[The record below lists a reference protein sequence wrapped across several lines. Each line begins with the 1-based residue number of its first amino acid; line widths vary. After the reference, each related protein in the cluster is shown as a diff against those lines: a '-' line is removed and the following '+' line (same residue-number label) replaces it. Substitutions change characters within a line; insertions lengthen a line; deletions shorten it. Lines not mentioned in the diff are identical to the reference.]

1 MNVHI
6 GIFKG
11 YAVLDRDVNIVEYLL
26 AQLPTDGN
34 LQKAA
39 IEKLKDIDPDNN
51 KQFTMVNIRNIL
63 FSTYLNW
70 KWPDIEYD
78 FILRR
83 VEHGLKDVPIGLKTL
98 QLTLEIVL
106 DIGYDVE
113 KVQYVYIIVGHL
125 SNYSINIYYY
135 YLRFSRT
142 PSC

>member
-1 MNVHI
+1 MNVHL

-11 YAVLDRDVNIVEYLL
+11 YVVLDRDMNMIEYLL
-26 AQLPTDGN
+26 AQLPKDTI
-34 LQKAA
+34 LQEAA
-39 IEKLKDIDPDNN
+39 REKLKDIDTDNN

-98 QLTLEIVL
+98 QLTLQVVL
-106 DIGYDVE
+106 NIGYDIE
-113 KVQYVYIIVGHL
+113 KVSYFYIVIVNK
-125 SNYSINIYYY
+125 SY
-135 YLRFSRT
+135 
-142 PSC
+142 

>member
-11 YAVLDRDVNIVEYLL
+11 YAVLDRDVNMVEYLL

-34 LQKAA
+34 LQEAA
-39 IEKLKDIDPDNN
+39 REKLKDIDPDNN

-70 KWPDIEYD
+70 KWPDVEYD

-113 KVQYVYIIVGHL
+113 KV
-125 SNYSINIYYY
+125 
-135 YLRFSRT
+135 
-142 PSC
+142 